1 MEKICHYVICFVEF
15 LNKLRKLILKI
26 IYRLLGRKY
35 LPETDKTAQKQPF
48 VSPVL
53 KKIRNNPILK
63 PIIDHFWES
72 KLVFNPAAVY
82 EGGKVH
88 LVYRAVGDS
97 DISVFGYASSKD
109 GVHIDQRLKEPIYVP
124 REPFETNSQAP
135 RVCSPA
141 YISGG
146 GCGGCEDPKI
156 TKVEDRFY
164 MTYVAWNGSNFP
176 RVALT
181 SISVND
187 FLNHQWDWERPVL
200 ISPPGVVA
208 KSCVIFPEKINDQ
221 YAIFYRI
228 FPNIVA
234 DFVDDLNF
242 DGKTKWLKREFV
254 IGTRKRMWD
263 SRKVSAG
270 APPIKTKEGWLL
282 IYHAVGDE
290 DPSRYK
296 IGAMLLDLKNPTRIL
311 HRSKNP
317 ILEPT
322 ERYENEGH
330 KSGIVYPSG
339 AVAIKDRLFVYY
351 GGADTVACVATAN
364 LSQFLDQLKYSE
376 AAKLKPAMVS

>member
-1 MEKICHYVICFVEF
+1 MGKICHYVVCFVEF
-15 LNKLRKLILKI
+15 LNKLKKPIFKI

-35 LPETDKTAQKQPF
+35 LSETGKTVQKQPF

-53 KKIRNNPILK
+53 KKIRGNPILK

-109 GVHIDQRLKEPIYVP
+109 GVHIDQRLKEPIYIP

-135 RVCSPA
+135 RVCSPI

-156 TKVEDRFY
+156 SKVEDRFY
-164 MTYVAWNGSNFP
+164 MTYVAWNGSNLP

-208 KSCVIFPEKINDQ
+208 KSCVIFSEKINDQ

-228 FPNIVA
+228 FPNIVI

-242 DGKTKWLKREFV
+242 DGKTKWLKRKFV
-254 IGTRKRMWD
+254 IGTRKKMWD

-270 APPIKTKEGWLL
+270 APPIKTKDGWLL

-290 DPSRYK
+290 DSSRYK
-296 IGAMLLDLKNPTRIL
+296 IGAMLLDLKNPAQVL

-339 AVAIKDRLFVYY
+339 AAVIKDRLLVYY
-351 GGADTVACVATAN
+351 GGADTVACAATAN

-376 AAKLKPAMVS
+376 VAKLKPTMVS